1 MKLIE
6 KLNSSFKYVVENSKH
21 VKINYENIDKIIGD
35 LEKRKSSFWLES
47 NPFGL
52 FDMSYEDIVNFLLIN
67 HTIGYCFWGEP
78 KWTIET
84 EFGPLD
90 GSYAMMYVLINRY
103 KSNSDFDMNYE
114 EFKKM
119 LKGNIEI
126 PLLEN
131 RYSRLSMMNEIL
143 KKENK
148 SFFEMVRNIEKDSE
162 LLELIIEKFPYF
174 EDISEYKGEKVY
186 FYKLAQLLTS
196 DVLHV
201 MELKGGKKVDYS
213 HLVGCADYKIPQVLR
228 CYGILEFDL
237 SLATKVDSKTEILS
251 QSEEEIEIRACD
263 LEVIDYIY
271 KKTSGKY
278 SKIEINDFIWLMG
291 QDKSK
296 ITKPYHRTL
305 TDRY

>member
-1 MKLIE
+1 MELIE

-35 LEKRKSSFWLES
+35 LEKNKPSFWLES

-52 FDMSYEDIVNFLLIN
+52 LDMSYEDVVNFLLIN

-78 KWTIET
+78 KWTVES

-90 GSYAMMYVLINRY
+90 GSYAMMYVLINNY
-103 KSNSDFDMNYE
+103 KRNHDFDVSFE
-114 EFKKM
+114 EFKEM
-119 LKGNIEI
+119 LKGNVEI

-131 RYSRLSMMNEIL
+131 RYSRLSKMNKIL
-143 KKENK
+143 ARR
-148 SFFEMVRNIEKDSE
+148 SFFDMVKDMQSDSE
-162 LLELIIEKFPYF
+162 LLEFIINKFPYF
-174 EDISEYKGEKVY
+174 EDISEYRGEKIY

-213 HLVGCADYKIPQVLR
+213 HLVGCADYKIPQVMR
-228 CYGILEFDL
+228 CYGILEFDS
-237 SLATKVDSKTEILS
+237 SLANKVDSKVEIPKN
-251 QSEEEIEIRACD
+251 SEEEIEIRACD

-271 KKTSGKY
+271 KKIKGKY
-278 SKIEINDFIWLMG
+278 SKMEINDFIWLLG

-305 TDRY
+305 TDNY